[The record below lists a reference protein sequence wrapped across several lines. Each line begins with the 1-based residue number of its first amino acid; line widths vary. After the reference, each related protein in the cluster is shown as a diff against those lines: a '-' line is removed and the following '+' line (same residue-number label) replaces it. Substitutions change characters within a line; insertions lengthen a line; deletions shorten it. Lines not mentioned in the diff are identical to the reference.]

1 MDYLALYVTVKLA
14 LITTIILMLLAAP
27 IAYVLAYFR
36 FPGKSLLEALIY
48 LPMALPPTVIG
59 FYLIIIMGPKG
70 FAGKVWEMLTGDSL
84 LFTFIGITIASIIY
98 SIPFAVQPM
107 KAAFSKIDR
116 RLLDAASVLGLTRKA
131 TFLRVIIPNS
141 LSGIAAAAVLVF
153 LHSIGAFGVLLMVGG
168 SIPGVTKV
176 ASISIYEAVET
187 MNYRAAGLLSL
198 SLIPISYAFLLLI
211 NKLNKDSQNN
221 DSRRA

>member
-14 LITTIILMLLAAP
+14 LITTIVLMLLAAP

-70 FAGKVWEMLTGDSL
+70 FAGKAWEMLTGDSL

-107 KAAFSKIDR
+107 KSAFSKIDR

-141 LSGIAAAAVLVF
+141 INGIAAAAVLVF
-153 LHSIGAFGVLLMVGG
+153 LHSVGAFGVLLMVGG

>member
-1 MDYLALYVTVKLA
+1 MDFLALYVTLKLA

-36 FPGKSLLEALIY
+36 FPGKSLMEAFIY
-48 LPMALPPTVIG
+48 LPMALPPTAIG
-59 FYLIIIMGPKG
+59 FYLLMAMGPKG
-70 FAGKVWEMLTGDSL
+70 FAGKIWGFLTGDSL

-107 KAAFSKIDR
+107 KAAFLKIDR
-116 RLLDAASVLGLTRKA
+116 RLLDAAYVLGLSKRS

-141 LSGIAAAAVLVF
+141 LGGIAAAAILVF

-168 SIPGVTKV
+168 SIPGETKV
-176 ASISIYEAVET
+176 ASIAIYEAVET
-187 MNYRAAGLLSL
+187 MNYRAAGMIALSF
-198 SLIPISYAFLLLI
+198 IPISYAFLLLV
-211 NKLNKDSQNN
+211 NKLNKDYSI
-221 DSRRA
+221 

>member
-14 LITTIILMLLAAP
+14 LITTIVLMLLAAP

-36 FPGKSLLEALIY
+36 FPGKSLLEAFIY